1 MLKSRQKPQ
10 PKQRRLKNNIRRIPE
25 KAAAAVFLFLR
36 IRPASGRRYNS
47 CMPAL
52 RHIVTTILLL
62 AGLHA
67 VALHAA
73 EALDGLDATRSLA
86 QAGAVQLALRRI
98 DTLQPQ
104 DAAARPWVE
113 WENLRLQLLARL
125 DRNDELL
132 QRAGVLPSVV
142 PVGARSGL
150 HATAAQAAL
159 ALGRTA
165 VARDHALRA
174 LWGPGLGAGTLRE
187 LRLLVIRSYVRD
199 ASPKGTSF
207 GAPPGGTSFGARSD
221 DAYRSMLRFEQDYR
235 PLDAA
240 TASIFVDALLDLN
253 QAREAVA
260 WLSLLD
266 ERGPA
271 KLRLRLHTGVVTP
284 QDAVTRARAALGRSE
299 DPAWWR
305 ILLEVAD
312 RQHNAA
318 LRVTA
323 LEQLLETK
331 AGAVAETPDADAAR
345 LWETYLSHARASAN
359 SHQLLAGDDANWLE
373 FALRRRAA
381 EPAEARAYLAY
392 LARNAHDAK
401 VQQSAQIRLA
411 VDFAESKLPRA
422 GLRVF
427 GAWPADA
434 ATLATAT
441 RHTLGA
447 LAESAG
453 DPARALQ
460 YRQGLPAPEN
470 MPAAVWSLRLS
481 ALALRAGRADAAAAI
496 AQPLAMERSVVPAVQ
511 LPEWIALAQQFTDH
525 GLHDAAQA
533 LFERMLPYADAAQA
547 RRVLSGIA
555 RTYEARDQPLLAADF
570 YLRSALGAPKEVPL
584 GGAPVTDAAAIEA
597 RLLAGFSLAR
607 AGLRDDA
614 KAQFEWL
621 LKNASDPAQIAI
633 ARRELGF

>member
-1 MLKSRQKPQ
+1 
-10 PKQRRLKNNIRRIPE
+10 
-25 KAAAAVFLFLR
+25 
-36 IRPASGRRYNS
+36 
-47 CMPAL
+47 MPAPRSL
-52 RHIVTTILLL
+52 VTLLLLL
-62 AGLHA
+62 AGLHGA
-67 VALHAA
+67 TTVAHAAA
-73 EALDGLDATRSLA
+73 EADSLEATRSLA
-86 QAGAVQLALRRI
+86 QSGAIQLALRRI

-104 DAAARPWVE
+104 DAAGLPTKGIPSGASWAE
-113 WENLRLQLLARL
+113 WENLRLQLLTRL
-125 DRNDELL
+125 DRNDEVL
-132 QRAGVLPSVV
+132 QRAGVLPSSV
-142 PVGARSGL
+142 PAGARAGL
-150 HATAAQAAL
+150 HAIAAHAAL

-165 VARDHALRA
+165 DARDHAGRA
-174 LWGPGLGAGTLRE
+174 LWTPGLGIDTLRE

-207 GAPPGGTSFGARSD
+207 GAPPEGTSFGARSD

-240 TASIFVDALLDLN
+240 TAGVFVDALLDLKR
-253 QAREAVA
+253 AREAVA

-284 QDAVTRARAALGRSE
+284 QDAVTQARAALGRSE

-305 ILLEVAD
+305 ILLEAAD
-312 RQHNAA
+312 RQNNSA
-318 LRVTA
+318 LRLGA
-323 LEQLLETK
+323 MEQLLEVTATK
-331 AGAVAETPDADAAR
+331 VTAGADAGADR
-345 LWETYLSHARASAN
+345 LWEAYAGHVRATAN

-392 LARNAHDAK
+392 LARNAHDPK
-401 VQQSAQIRLA
+401 VQQSAQIRFA
-411 VDFAESKLPRA
+411 ADFAESKLPRA

-453 DPARALQ
+453 DPVRALQ
-460 YRQGLPAPEN
+460 YWQGLPAPEN
-470 MPAAVWSLRLS
+470 MPAVVWSLRLS

-496 AQPLAMERSVVPAVQ
+496 AQSLATERSVIPAVQ
-511 LPEWIALAQQFTDH
+511 LPEWITLAQQLTDH

-533 LFERMLPYADAAQA
+533 LFERMLPYADASQA

-555 RTYEARDQPLLAADF
+555 RTYEARDQPLPAADF
-570 YLRSALGAPKEVPL
+570 YLRSALSAPKEVP
-584 GGAPVTDAAAIEA
+584 GGAPKEGASATDAAAMEA
-597 RLLAGFSLAR
+597 RLQAGFNLAR

-621 LKNASDPAQIAI
+621 LKNASDPAQIAV